1 MGCLFGI
8 FAGLFPRLG
17 VLLIWLARP
26 VLFTAAFGGFF
37 LWPILGIIFLPF
49 TMLMYVLLWTPGIGV
64 GPLGW
69 LWLLLAMLIDVGSLG
84 STGYAN
90 RNRYVRRR
98 V

>member
-1 MGCLFGI
+1 MGCLFAI

-49 TMLMYVLLWTPGIGV
+49 TTLMYVLIWTPGIGI
-64 GPLGW
+64 GPLGF
-69 LWLLLAMLIDVGSLG
+69 LFAREI
-84 STGYAN
+84 N
-90 RNRYVRRR
+90 
-98 V
+98 

>member
-1 MGCLFGI
+1 MGCLFAI

-37 LWPILGIIFLPF
+37 LWPLLGIIFLPF
-49 TMLMYVLLWTPGIGV
+49 TTLMYVLIWTPVVGIG
-64 GPLGW
+64 GLGW
-69 LWLLLAMLIDVGSLG
+69 LWILLALLIDLGGWG

-90 RNRYVRRR
+90 RNRYPRRR

>member
-1 MGCLFGI
+1 MGCLFAI

-17 VLLIWLARP
+17 VFVIWLARP
-26 VLFTAAFGGFF
+26 VLFTAAFGGFW

-49 TMLMYVLLWTPGIGV
+49 TTLIYVLLWTPIIGI

-69 LWLLLAMLIDVGSLG
+69 LWLLLAVLIDIGGLG

-90 RNRYVRRR
+90 RNLYARRR
-98 V
+98 R